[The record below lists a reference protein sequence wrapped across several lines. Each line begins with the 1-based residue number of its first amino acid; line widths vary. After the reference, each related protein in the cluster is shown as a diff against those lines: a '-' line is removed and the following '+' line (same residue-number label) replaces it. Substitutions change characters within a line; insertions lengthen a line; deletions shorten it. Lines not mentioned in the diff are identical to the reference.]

1 MEPFVVVVIVV
12 VIVLLQAAH
21 YRGHINDLRDALDR
35 ERKMR
40 RYEEA
45 RAETLSD
52 ALFGHVR
59 TRRPGD
65 EKLRN

>member
-1 MEPFVVVVIVV
+1 MEPAAVVVLVG
-12 VIVLLQAAH
+12 VLLLLQGLH
-21 YRGHINDLRDALDR
+21 YRGHINDLRRMLDH
-35 ERKMR
+35 ERKLR
-40 RYEEA
+40 RYEED

-59 TRRPGD
+59 TRRPSD